1 MSHHTFKKVEGLPV
15 ESDFKKVVV
24 EKDEQPDNVKNN
36 TTYYDLENTLE
47 EIDDQINI
55 LTKSKIDI
63 EAQMVEI
70 EKVAND
76 EETKK
81 LKAKADKEKE
91 E

>member
-1 MSHHTFKKVEGLPV
+1 MSHHTFKKIEGQDH
-15 ESDFKKVVV
+15 SDYKRVVV

-47 EIDDQINI
+47 EIDDQIDI
-55 LTKSKIDI
+55 LTKSRVDI

-76 EETKK
+76 EETKA